1 VTRAE
6 DRQRTARERASLGS
20 LLDRNVRLREVFA
33 NEPEQRQRL
42 RELQLWQTARLTR
55 THADLLGDRRYR
67 DAAEFF
73 LEELYATENAKA
85 RDRDLLRTQR
95 IMERMLPRDA
105 LHALTLAVELEILSQ
120 ELDAQ
125 MVRALAPGPIS
136 DESYA
141 EAYRTVG
148 RREDRERQ
156 IQLIREC
163 GQYLDQLVRLPM
175 IHALVRLTR
184 GPAHAAGF
192 GAMQEFLERGLDAFQ
207 NMGRS
212 NVFVATVTRR
222 ETEVME
228 RIFAADPDPFR
239 SAA

>member
-1 VTRAE
+1 MTRAE

-20 LLDRNVRLREVFA
+20 LANTSRKRTLRSIS
-33 NEPEQRQRL
+33 EPEQRQRL
-42 RELQLWQTARLTR
+42 RELQQWQSERLER
-55 THADLLGDRRYR
+55 THADLLVDRRYR
-67 DAAEFF
+67 EAAEFF

-85 RDRDLLRTQR
+85 RDRDLVRTQR

-125 MVRALAPGPIS
+125 MVRALSRGPIS
-136 DESYA
+136 DQSYA
-141 EAYRTVG
+141 KAYRAIG

-163 GQYLDQLVRLPM
+163 GQYLDALVRLPM
-175 IHALVRLTR
+175 IQALVRLTR

-207 NMGRS
+207 NMGRT
-212 NVFVATVTRR
+212 NAFVATVTRR
-222 ETEVME
+222 ETEVMD
-228 RIFAADPDPFR
+228 RIYAEDPDPFR
-239 SAA
+239 SPR

>member
-1 VTRAE
+1 MTRAE

-20 LLDRNVRLREVFA
+20 LIDRNVRLRDVFA
-33 NEPEQRQRL
+33 NEPEQRKRL
-42 RELQLWQTARLTR
+42 RELQQWQSARLSR

-67 DAAEFF
+67 EAAEFF
-73 LEELYATENAKA
+73 LEELYATEHAKA
-85 RDRDLLRTQR
+85 RDRDLMRTQR

-120 ELDAQ
+120 ELDAE
-125 MVRALAPGPIS
+125 MVRALAPGPIT
-136 DESYA
+136 DDSYVA
-141 EAYRTVG
+141 AYRAVG
-148 RREDRERQ
+148 RRADRERQ

-163 GQYLDQLVRLPM
+163 GQFLDKLVQLPM

-192 GAMQEFLERGLDAFQ
+192 GAMQEFLEQGLDAFQ

-212 NVFVATVTRR
+212 NTFVATVAKR

-228 RIFAADPDPFR
+228 RILDGEPDPFG

>member
-6 DRQRTARERASLGS
+6 DRQRSARERASLGS
-20 LLDRNVRLREVFA
+20 LIDRNVRLREVFA
-33 NEPEQRQRL
+33 NEPEQRKRL
-42 RELQLWQTARLTR
+42 RELQLWQTARLSR
-55 THADLLGDRRYR
+55 THADLLADRRYR
-67 DAAEFF
+67 EAAEFF

-85 RDRDLLRTQR
+85 RDRDLVRTQR
-95 IMERMLPRDA
+95 IMERLLPRDA

-120 ELDAQ
+120 ELDAL

-136 DESYA
+136 DASYA
-141 EAYRTVG
+141 DAYRSVG
-148 RREDRERQ
+148 RRDDRERQ

-163 GQYLDQLVRLPM
+163 GQYLDALVRLPM
-175 IHALVRLTR
+175 IHALVRFTR

-212 NVFVATVTRR
+212 NAFVATVTRR

-228 RIFAADPDPFR
+228 RLYAVDPDPFR

>member
-1 VTRAE
+1 MTRDE

-20 LLDRNVRLREVFA
+20 LIERNVRLRDTFA
-33 NEPEQRQRL
+33 NQPEQRKRL
-42 RELQLWQTARLTR
+42 RELQAWQSARLER
-55 THADLLGDRRYR
+55 THADLLANRRYR
-67 DAAEFF
+67 EAAEFF

-85 RDRDLLRTQR
+85 RDRDLVRTQR

-120 ELDAQ
+120 ELDCE
-125 MVRALAPGPIS
+125 MVRALHPGPIT

-141 EAYRTVG
+141 TAYRAVG

-156 IQLIREC
+156 VELTREC
-163 GQYLDQLVRLPM
+163 GRYLDRLVSLPM

-207 NMGRS
+207 NMGRT
-212 NVFVATVTRR
+212 NDFVATVTRR
-222 ETEVME
+222 ETEVMQ
-228 RIFAADPDPFR
+228 RIFDEEPDPFR